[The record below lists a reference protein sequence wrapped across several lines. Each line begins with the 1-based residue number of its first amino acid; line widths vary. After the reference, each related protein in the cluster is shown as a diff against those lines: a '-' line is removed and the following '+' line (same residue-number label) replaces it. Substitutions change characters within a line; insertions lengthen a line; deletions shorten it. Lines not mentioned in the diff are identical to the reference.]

1 MSSGIV
7 IVQQQERMVVQR
19 FGRFARVLGPGFHI
33 LIPFIYTGVKV
44 GIWERTQRV
53 PTQKYITT
61 DNVVVDLDFVI
72 YYQVIPEEDNARK
85 AVLDI
90 QNFEAAVLNL
100 AVAELRSIIGN
111 FTLADA
117 LAERERIQG
126 QLQLALDEN
135 TGRWGVKVRNVA
147 INEIDPP
154 PGVKQAMEREK
165 SAAAIKTAEI
175 TESEGQRQSQ
185 INRAEGEKQAA
196 ILQAEGNREA
206 AILEAEGEQQATV
219 LRAQG
224 FSIALE
230 RVYSVASTVDAK
242 TMSLQYFDTLKS
254 LGSSP
259 STKFIFPMEFTSML
273 SPFLGM
279 GSGNQQGNSSGSGN
293 SGGGDASTN

>member
-1 MSSGIV
+1 
-7 IVQQQERMVVQR
+7 MVVQR
-19 FGRFARVLGPGFHI
+19 FGRFDKVVGPGFRF
-33 LIPFIYTGVKV
+33 LVPLVFNGTKV

-72 YYQVIPEEDNARK
+72 YYQVLPDEDNPRK
-85 AVLDI
+85 AVLDV
-90 QNFEAAVLNL
+90 QSFETAVVNL

-111 FTLADA
+111 ISLADA
-117 LAERERIQG
+117 LAERERIQSR
-126 QLQLALDEN
+126 LQMALDEN

-175 TESEGQRQSQ
+175 TESEGQRQAQ
-185 INRAEGEKQAA
+185 INRAEGEKEAA
-196 ILQAEGNREA
+196 ILQAEGNRQA
-206 AILEAEGEQQATV
+206 AILEAEGDQQATV

-224 FSIALE
+224 FSSALE
-230 RVYSVASTVDAK
+230 QIYNVANNVDAK

-279 GSGNQQGNSSGSGN
+279 GSNQQASNGGANDANSNQG
-293 SGGGDASTN
+293 

>member
-1 MSSGIV
+1 MATGIV

-19 FGRFARVLGPGFHI
+19 FGRYVKVMEPGFHFLMPI
-33 LIPFIYTGVKV
+33 IYSGTKV
-44 GIWERTQRV
+44 PTFEITQRV

-61 DNVVVDLDFVI
+61 DNVVVDMDFVI
-72 YYQVIPEEDNARK
+72 YYQVLPDGDNPRR
-85 AVLDI
+85 AVLDVA
-90 QNFEAAVLNL
+90 NVEAAVINL

-111 FTLADA
+111 ITLADA
-117 LAERERIQG
+117 LAEREKIQG
-126 QLQLALDEN
+126 QLQLTLDEN

-175 TESEGQRQSQ
+175 TESEGQRQAQ
-185 INRAEGEKQAA
+185 INRAEGEKQSA
-196 ILQAEGNREA
+196 ILQAEGERQSEILKAEGDQQA
-206 AILEAEGEQQATV
+206 AI

-224 FSIALE
+224 FSSALE
-230 RVYSVASTVDAK
+230 HIYNVANTVDTK
-242 TMSLQYFDTLKS
+242 TMSLQYFDTLKA

-279 GSGNQQGNSSGSGN
+279 GGGAPPNGGNREGS
-293 SGGGDASTN
+293 

>member
-1 MSSGIV
+1 MSAGIV
-7 IVQQQERMVVQR
+7 IVQQHERMVIQR
-19 FGRFARVLGPGFHI
+19 FGRFDKVVGPGFRFLVPI
-33 LIPFIYTGVKV
+33 VFNGTKV

-72 YYQVIPEEDNARK
+72 YYQVLPDDDNPRK
-85 AVLDI
+85 AVLDV
-90 QNFEAAVLNL
+90 QDFEVAVVNL

-111 FTLADA
+111 ISLADA

-126 QLQLALDEN
+126 RLQMALDEN

-175 TESEGQRQSQ
+175 TESEGQRQAQ
-185 INRAEGEKQAA
+185 INRAEGEKESA
-196 ILQAEGNREA
+196 ILQAEGNRQA
-206 AILEAEGEQQATV
+206 AILEAEGDQQATV

-224 FSIALE
+224 FSTALE
-230 RVYSVASTVDAK
+230 QIYNVANNVDAK

-279 GSGNQQGNSSGSGN
+279 GSNQPSGN
-293 SGGGDASTN
+293 GGNENSQT

>member
-1 MSSGIV
+1 MASGIV
-7 IVQQQERMVVQR
+7 IVKQQERMVIQR
-19 FGRFARVLGPGFHI
+19 FGRFVRVVGPGLRFLVPI
-33 LIPFIYTGVKV
+33 IYSGVKV
-44 GIWERTQRV
+44 PVWEYTQRV

-72 YYQVIPEEDNARK
+72 YYQVLPEGDNPRK
-85 AVLDI
+85 AVLDV
-90 QNFEAAVLNL
+90 QNFEAAVVNL

-111 FTLADA
+111 ISLADA

-135 TGRWGVKVRNVA
+135 TGRWGIKVRNVA

-175 TESEGQRQSQ
+175 TESEGQRQAQ
-185 INRAEGEKQAA
+185 INRAEGEKQSA
-196 ILQAEGNREA
+196 ILQAEGDRQAEILKAEGDQQA
-206 AILEAEGEQQATV
+206 AI

-224 FSIALE
+224 FSTALE
-230 RVYSVASTVDAK
+230 QIYNVANTVDTK
-242 TMSLQYFDTLKS
+242 TMSLQYFDTLKA

-279 GSGNQQGNSSGSGN
+279 GGGQNNGGNK
-293 SGGGDASTN
+293 D